1 MLSFIDL
8 FQTLGEHVG
17 ATELL
22 QLTTLLKVILWIEVI
37 VYMGIGIFEILDSF
51 STEKPWNMRNGRV
64 NSYLAMREI
73 VSYKMHASVCF
84 LLGFVAL
91 NGLIEGAITRFELE
105 LIFISLALIMML
117 LWMVYL
123 PGRLGFVITFLT
135 KPETSLQVLMF
146 IFFADLIRP
155 WVLYLCVFLN
165 LWGFLVYFVQTRRK
179 SIFPYQYETVRQDSI
194 DAGLEEGKVAAL
206 DKMAGYSK

>member
-1 MLSFIDL
+1 
-8 FQTLGEHVG
+8 
-17 ATELL
+17 
-22 QLTTLLKVILWIEVI
+22 
-37 VYMGIGIFEILDSF
+37 
-51 STEKPWNMRNGRV
+51 
-64 NSYLAMREI
+64 
-73 VSYKMHASVCF
+73 
-84 LLGFVAL
+84 
-91 NGLIEGAITRFELE
+91 
-105 LIFISLALIMML
+105 
-117 LWMVYL
+117 
-123 PGRLGFVITFLT
+123 
-135 KPETSLQVLMF
+135 MF